1 MYTIHYPKNVI
12 KKHISILPLKI
23 KKIVKQVIE
32 ERLTID
38 PIGNGKPLKY
48 MLKGYRSCRVGDYRI
63 IYKIE
68 QKRNEII
75 IAAIQHRK
83 EVHEHLKEDA

>member
-1 MYTIHYPKNVI
+1 MYSIHYPKNVI
-12 KKHISILPLKI
+12 KKHISNLPLKI
-23 KKIVKQVIE
+23 KRIIKQVIE
-32 ERLTID
+32 ERLIID

-68 QKRNEII
+68 QKKNEII

-83 EVHEHLKEDA
+83 EVYEKLEDA